1 MNIFLLTFNIFNF
14 YHFSFLVS
22 VSKTLALDRLGGH
35 DGIIKIIMNINK
47 KGFSFI
53 VPLIIITV
61 FVFTGG
67 AAYFYL
73 QKGEK
78 IEQKEMTKN
87 ETTEAAPENKPS
99 RLETVK
105 EPDIS
110 EVPAAAEKSL
120 PVAPPVF
127 EPESSQ
133 KFPTAVEITE
143 FSNWASARGINLQA
157 VNVSVDDMYY
167 NRYDPAAHNITLKQI
182 PGLML
187 AYEGLRKITG
197 DALGTMRDKTIY
209 FSTSN
214 ERPYANLTGDYGGTL
229 KNTKSG
235 FILTQPISEM
245 GTIHELGHIVGYH
258 GIEGLYGFA
267 APFVYLKGE
276 YDALF
281 DTTGIVYPPAQ
292 TPKGYISSYAT
303 ANKAENFAE
312 HFAYY
317 VIDPGTFQ
325 KQMSGDE
332 LLVRKYNFF
341 RDGGIF
347 SLHTAD
353 KTPEQKC
360 ASNPSPTFTQDITD
374 MSKVR
379 YIVPPPTMGSGP
391 SLKPHSYIG
400 TDGQNVP
407 VYVPAAVTLK
417 SGSHYIGGPY
427 TIEFQVSC
435 EITMRFGHITNPVD
449 AIKNLLPKEPQPG
462 SQTQELSPISF
473 AAGQLIGY
481 TTGTPQAGNWDFGVY
496 NSTVSNRY
504 ANDPDWNNSSVYTTA
519 VCPFDYFAPSLKSIY
534 QAKYDS
540 YALGGNPPHG
550 ESFCQ

>member
-1 MNIFLLTFNIFNF
+1 MEISFGSTRLAASLNIFE
-14 YHFSFLVS
+14 
-22 VSKTLALDRLGGH
+22 LGSH

-53 VPLIIITV
+53 ILLIIITA

-67 AAYFYL
+67 AVYFYF

-78 IEQKEMTKN
+78 IEQKEMPKN
-87 ETTEAAPENKPS
+87 ETTEVALENKPS
-99 RLETVK
+99 RPETVK

-110 EVPAAAEKSL
+110 EVPAVVEKSL
-120 PVAPPVF
+120 LVAPLVF
-127 EPESSQ
+127 ELEPSQ

-143 FSNWASARGINLQA
+143 FSNWASVRGINLQA
-157 VNVSVDDMYY
+157 VNATVDDMYY

-187 AYEGLRKITG
+187 AYGGLRKITG
-197 DALGTMRDKTIY
+197 DALETMRDKTIY

-258 GIEGLYGFA
+258 GIEGLYGFHSI
-267 APFVYLKGE
+267 FNYLKKD
-276 YDALF
+276 YDLLF
-281 DTTGIVYPPAQ
+281 DTSGIDYPPAQ

-325 KQMSGDE
+325 KQISGDE
-332 LLVRKYNFF
+332 LLTRKYNFF

-347 SLHTAD
+347 SLRTAD
-353 KTPEQKC
+353 KTPESKQKC
-360 ASNPSPTFTQDITD
+360 TSNPSPTFTQDITD

-417 SGSHYIGGPY
+417 SGSHSIGGPY

-435 EITMRFGHITNPVD
+435 EITMRFGHVTNPVD
-449 AIKNLLPKEPQPG
+449 AIKNLLPKEPQQG

-473 AAGQLIGY
+473 AAGELIGY
-481 TTGTPQAGNWDFGVY
+481 TTGTSQAGNWDFGVY
-496 NSTVSNRY
+496 NSTASNRY
-504 ANDPDWNNSSVYTTA
+504 ANDSDWNNSSVYTTA
-519 VCPFDYFAPSLKSIY
+519 LCPFDYFAPALKSIY

-550 ESFCQ
+550 ESFCQGG